1 MNETTL
7 ELKDIHLPEPVS
19 WWPIAP
25 GWWLLLLATIL
36 IAAIVFVS
44 IRIYRKRQLKRDIT
58 SELEAIKQQYKS
70 SGSRYQLASSLS
82 ILLRRAAISFFPS
95 QPVAGLTGEQWLD
108 WLQQTSGKHKSQ
120 DTGFNSELGKIL
132 VTAPYLD
139 ENKEP
144 DYDAKALIKLCESW
158 LLASHKSTSHKDAS
172 HKDASH
178 KDLGSRNGDISS

>member
-25 GWWLLLLATIL
+25 GWWLLLLAATL
-36 IAAIVFVS
+36 TAAIIFVS
-44 IRIYRKRQLKRDIT
+44 IRIYRKRQLKRDIAA
-58 SELEAIKQQYKS
+58 ELEAIKQQYKK

-95 QPVAGLTGEQWLD
+95 QSIAGLTGEQWLD
-108 WLQQTSGKHKSQ
+108 WLQQTSGKQMPADKS
-120 DTGFNSELGKIL
+120 FNGELGKIL

-144 DYDAKALIKLCESW
+144 DYDAEALIKLCESW
-158 LLASHKSTSHKDAS
+158 LLASHKDMH
-172 HKDASH
+172 
-178 KDLGSRNGDISS
+178 SRNGDRSS